1 MMSILRLLVVG
12 VSLAAAIGMDT
23 ATTRRCST
31 SIARFVGSIC
41 CATSLGIGAYVPTV
55 HATGIP
61 SASLLRWT
69 SAYDELQNLNKN
81 WDTIVTGD
89 HDGDSI
95 RRKLGTVYTP
105 PACESPL
112 CSFSNFV
119 PKFMVEYGEDIDID
133 EFESPSQELLL
144 ALNEANSA
152 AYNAIFCPEFAN
164 PSAADYIK
172 TSRKQVQRSIS
183 NMKQIINILE
193 AVK

>member
-1 MMSILRLLVVG
+1 
-12 VSLAAAIGMDT
+12 MD
-23 ATTRRCST
+23 
-31 SIARFVGSIC
+31 
-41 CATSLGIGAYVPTV
+41 
-55 HATGIP
+55 
-61 SASLLRWT
+61 
-69 SAYDELQNLNKN
+69 KN

-105 PACESPL
+105 PACDSPL

-133 EFESPSQELLL
+133 EFEAPSQELLL

-172 TSRKQVQRSIS
+172 TSHKQVQRSIS

>member
-1 MMSILRLLVVG
+1 MLVF
-12 VSLAAAIGMDT
+12 VSLAGAIGMSIGT
-23 ATTRRCST
+23 VTTRRSFV
-31 SIARFVGSIC
+31 ARFVGSIC
-41 CATSLGIGAYVPTV
+41 CATSLGIGSYVPTA
-55 HATGIP
+55 HASIP
-61 SASLLRWT
+61 SASLTRWT
-69 SAYDELQNLNKN
+69 NAYDELKNLDKN
-81 WDTIVTGD
+81 WDTIVTGE

-95 RRKLGTVYTP
+95 RRKLGTVYAP
-105 PACESPL
+105 PTCSSPL

-133 EFESPSQELLL
+133 EFEAPSQELLL

-164 PSAADYIK
+164 PSASDYIK
-172 TSRKQVQRSIS
+172 TSRKQVQRSIT